1 MDYVVSNM
9 EGLVIDKRDFAAAS
23 KYLVENGYTF
33 WVKQKGGGFI
43 YLGIDT
49 VTKQFIEQLKEL
61 LGMNKPKKFEVL
73 IRVYLTA
80 QAKSYEDACSLTSEI
95 AACIEDAV
103 ATGGFDTVVDVSEI
117 SEEVST
123 HSEPCDE

>member
-1 MDYVVSNM
+1 MD
-9 EGLVIDKRDFAAAS
+9 GLVIDQRDFAAAS
-23 KYLVENGYTF
+23 KYLVENGYSF

-73 IRVYLTA
+73 IRVYMTVE
-80 QAKSYEDACSLTSEI
+80 AKSYEDACSLTSGIASTIEESI
-95 AACIEDAV
+95 AADS
-103 ATGGFDTVVDVSEI
+103 DYNVVDVSEI
-117 SEEVST
+117 SEEVSI
-123 HSEPCDE
+123 HSESCDE